1 MAGMVRKQ
9 DRNDGRM
16 QRMPFDGCRT
26 GVEAA
31 VAGLVCQLQCL
42 RAAVVLLLRHVPA
55 SEHVLWRMN
64 LYGVLCGIVLL
75 LFGRQSGPCD
85 VSGELMCVGMVVT
98 WSLFGTCK
106 CSDVD
111 CSPDPCASGLVFSSS
126 VEAMPVHL
134 SACLCMIAPLCL
146 LLLPYEPKCGS

>member
-64 LYGVLCGIVLL
+64 LYGVLCEIVLL

-85 VSGELMCVGMVVT
+85 VSGEVVCVGMVLGVC
-98 WSLFGTCK
+98 L
-106 CSDVD
+106 
-111 CSPDPCASGLVFSSS
+111 GL
-126 VEAMPVHL
+126 ANAALWIAALIPAPVAWFFL
-134 SACLCMIAPLCL
+134 LLWKLCLCTCQLVCA
-146 LLLPYEPKCGS
+146 